1 LGASSKATVEPAKGH
16 IDLSSYSDGI
26 TLEFWFQPATPIVDT
41 TSGTPR
47 PGGSTHQ
54 PIANFST
61 KDGNDLIL
69 CLDDKDFFF
78 LDGIETN
85 TLSARAY
92 PPIKTWYHVAL
103 IYNRRGRDLKLLVD
117 GVLQAT
123 FKLDKEL
130 VALASFGARI
140 SKDKTIASEWLT
152 GSLDEIRLWSM
163 PLDPTYVSAFRK
175 QRSSGLH
182 KRLIGCWRC
191 DEGHGD
197 ILFDLTGN

>member
-1 LGASSKATVEPAKGH
+1 LGASSKAIVEPAKGH

-140 SKDKTIASEWLT
+140 SKDKTIASESGQCRWIQPTYQLSGNSEAAGST
-152 GSLDEIRLWSM
+152 SGSLDVGGAMKVMATSFSI
-163 PLDPTYVSAFRK
+163 
-175 QRSSGLH
+175 
-182 KRLIGCWRC
+182 
-191 DEGHGD
+191 
-197 ILFDLTGN
+197 